1 MVIVPFVRMGPLPR
15 SLAAERMIASWSGSV
30 SGPTEYKY
38 AAQENAPYGRLPSAR
53 LLLPKKQRPPTASV
67 AHRDQA
73 AIRHHHQPADRN
85 PECHGAHSREGPLLA
100 IPAMLALKCAL
111 RLAAGGFPTPPL
123 RSVAGAL
130 PGRDGKRSQK

>member
-15 SLAAERMIASWSGSV
+15 SLAAEAYDCFMVGAV

-53 LLLPKKQRPPTASV
+53 LLLPKKQRPTTASV
-67 AHRDQA
+67 ATPR
-73 AIRHHHQPADRN
+73 P
-85 PECHGAHSREGPLLA
+85 SRYSPPPSLLA

-111 RLAAGGFPTPPL
+111 RVAAGGFPTPPL
-123 RSVAGAL
+123 RSVVGAL
-130 PGRDGKRSQK
+130 PGRDGKRRQK